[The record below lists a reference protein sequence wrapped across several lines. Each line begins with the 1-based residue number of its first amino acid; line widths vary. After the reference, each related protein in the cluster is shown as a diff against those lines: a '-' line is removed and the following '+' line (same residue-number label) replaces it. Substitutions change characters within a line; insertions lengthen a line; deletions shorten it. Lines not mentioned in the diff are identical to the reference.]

1 MNDEEILKYIKED
14 KKLYDDYER
23 LKEYTARLGAVIQL
37 LIEKNIIS
45 EKEYNDKYDALS
57 KLYEK
62 EFLFKCKSLIKP
74 IKEE

>member
-14 KKLYDDYER
+14 KELYNDYER

-62 EFLFKCKSLIKP
+62 EFLLKCKSLIKS